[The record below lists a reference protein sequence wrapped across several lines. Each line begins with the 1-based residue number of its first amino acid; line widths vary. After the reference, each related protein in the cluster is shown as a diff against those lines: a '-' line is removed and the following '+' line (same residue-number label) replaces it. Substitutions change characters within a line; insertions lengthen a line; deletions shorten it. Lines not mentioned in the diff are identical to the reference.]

1 MFYVNLQFYSGI
13 ILINLCLFGYL
24 MINVN
29 IIIIIH
35 VNCIGIGN
43 KFMTS
48 GSRQIKIKQYVCNK
62 NISKHLFFFLCNTS
76 GGYIYYRILP
86 AVWQLISSIQR
97 VEPKILAQSFV
108 RGFCVGL
115 TVR

>member
-62 NISKHLFFFLCNTS
+62 NISKHLFF
-76 GGYIYYRILP
+76 
-86 AVWQLISSIQR
+86 
-97 VEPKILAQSFV
+97 SFV
-108 RGFCVGL
+108 TPQVDIYIIAFYRQSGS
-115 TVR
+115 